1 MNLKMGNDYKNNTGS
16 IICPNCGKTIIG
28 YPAISRK
35 DSKTKICSNCGTIE
49 AIEDFFKLIKK
60 EK

>member
-1 MNLKMGNDYKNNTGS
+1 MNLKMEYDYKNNTGS
-16 IICPNCGKTIIG
+16 IICPNCGKKIIG

-35 DSKTKICSNCGTIE
+35 DNKIKICSNCGTMK
-49 AIEDFFKLIKK
+49 AIEDFLKLIKK